1 MVFMESQQLGWRPLK
16 DSFLQ
21 SLPSTLFAPDQISSL
36 DDMFEW
42 LVPACM
48 KHVRTSTL
56 SVPYSELHIF
66 NSMLTILRA
75 TLGVDLE
82 QAASTAGASGQQG
95 LFAGVFLR
103 TPLPHNSPI
112 YNDCQTQRN
121 SKIFD
126 AAMRMGLQR

>member
-95 LFAGVFLR
+95 LFEGVFFKDSTSSQLSN
-103 TPLPHNSPI
+103 L
-112 YNDCQTQRN
+112 
-121 SKIFD
+121 
-126 AAMRMGLQR
+126 

>member
-36 DDMFEW
+36 DDMFVW
-42 LVPACM
+42 LVAACM

-95 LFAGVFLR
+95 LFAGVFFKDSTSSQLSN
-103 TPLPHNSPI
+103 L
-112 YNDCQTQRN
+112 
-121 SKIFD
+121 
-126 AAMRMGLQR
+126 